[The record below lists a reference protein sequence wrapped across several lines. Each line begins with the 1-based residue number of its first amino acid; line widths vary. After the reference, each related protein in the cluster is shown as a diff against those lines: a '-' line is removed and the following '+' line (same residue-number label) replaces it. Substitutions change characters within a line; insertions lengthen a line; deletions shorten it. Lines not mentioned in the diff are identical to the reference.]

1 MQKKILFFY
10 PYFSEI
16 KWGLHVREGISMTSA
31 SLLYFNLPV
40 AQSSFHTIF
49 LPMLNSASILIEV
62 ENLQMKESIHKD
74 QL

>member
-1 MQKKILFFY
+1 
-10 PYFSEI
+10 
-16 KWGLHVREGISMTSA
+16 MTSA

-40 AQSSFHTIF
+40 AQSRFHTIF